1 MPVELVEEDE
11 ELFPALLELVLTLT
25 FAVTTAAVELVVL
38 DLALQVEDRLPW
50 RLL

>member
-1 MPVELVEEDE
+1 MEGDE

-38 DLALQVEDRLPW
+38 DLALQAKERLPW